1 MSNTITITESIFI
14 ARTPEEVYDFTQD
27 LSKRHEWDRLVKQA
41 AVLETEPN
49 RLVKMIAKD
58 DSEMTIRYTLEQR
71 PEKTSL
77 TILETNSQMMGSG
90 GDSTWQYEA
99 QDGGTLWTQVNNINL
114 KDAIWAKLM
123 LPMAAKYFKDKTIQ
137 AMQKVKEIM
146 EG

>member
-14 ARTPEEVYDFTQD
+14 ARKPEEVYDFTQD

-41 AVLETEPN
+41 TVLETEPN

-114 KDAIWAKLM
+114 KDALWAKLM
-123 LPMAAKYFKDKTIQ
+123 LPMAAKYFKDKTVQ
-137 AMQKVKEIM
+137 AMQKVKEMM